1 METCWVKT
9 HFSKT
14 GEVVVAICDV
24 ELIGRKLRLSNGF
37 TVEVDRAFYGGV
49 QVPLEDLGKYISQ
62 ATIVNLLGEKAVKY
76 AMKIGLVSPETVI
89 NIDGVP
95 HIQVFL

>member
-1 METCWVKT
+1 MAV
-9 HFSKT
+9 
-14 GEVVVAICDV
+14 CDA

-37 TVEVDRAFYGGV
+37 SVEVDKAFYGGV

-62 ATIVNLLGEKAVKY
+62 ATIVNLLGEKAVGY
-76 AMKIGLVSPETVI
+76 ALKTGLVSRSTVM